1 MSLTR
6 SLLGL
11 AFASAD
17 LLMEVG
23 ADGRIG
29 LALGAAPGGGTPE
42 VLKGSSLS
50 SLFIAADEA
59 RVREAFSLTRTGRG
73 RPVTGDLQCGD
84 RVRAATLR
92 LFALPELAPLI

>member
-42 VLKGSSLS
+42 TLKGTSLS
-50 SLFIAADEA
+50 SLFIARTKPGSA
-59 RVREAFSLTRTGRG
+59 RRSASLARDVVGR
-73 RPVTGDLQCGD
+73 
-84 RVRAATLR
+84 
-92 LFALPELAPLI
+92 